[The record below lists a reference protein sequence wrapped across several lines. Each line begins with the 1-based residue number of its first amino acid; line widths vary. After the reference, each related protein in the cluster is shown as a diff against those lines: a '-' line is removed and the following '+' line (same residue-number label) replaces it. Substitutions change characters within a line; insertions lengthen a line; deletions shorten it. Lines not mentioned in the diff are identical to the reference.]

1 MRRCHAGE
9 TCVPLWET
17 ATIRQRLCP
26 AVLTSFEGRAR
37 TIADKR
43 YFWLFMSR
51 PSNSAR
57 VGPEADR
64 GDAFP
69 RSAGQGALRS
79 QALSPLL
86 TPYITPL
93 TSRCSCRNPCVT
105 SALCLR
111 ENNNSNTKTNSLA
124 DLFSVSSRKD
134 CWGRALSATSCDVA
148 LQTSGAGCVVR
159 KLSEQT
165 LHAAK

>member
-1 MRRCHAGE
+1 
-9 TCVPLWET
+9 
-17 ATIRQRLCP
+17 
-26 AVLTSFEGRAR
+26 
-37 TIADKR
+37 
-43 YFWLFMSR
+43 MSR

-64 GDAFP
+64 GDAIP
-69 RSAGQGALRS
+69 RSVGQGALRS

-124 DLFSVSSRKD
+124 DLFSISSRKD
-134 CWGRALSATSCDVA
+134 CRGRALSAASCDVA
-148 LQTSGAGCVVR
+148 RQTSGAGCVVR

-165 LHAAK
+165 LHAAKQTPSTCVQNVHAVGKTWSGAESEFLFYFIFFTCLL